1 MHFYGL
7 HMENDVGGIAASV
20 HTGMYTR
27 RFSRALLVLH
37 LAPTFKIEEAP
48 CWNLFVRIPTKSRTA
63 NRRKKK
69 EERKNRRGETTSR
82 VYRLL
87 RYPPLMYP
95 LLAGTYPVPATA
107 GTTTRAVHCAS
118 HIPTRDCVKLS
129 RLCDV
134 NVCDPPSRIPTRGF
148 SPEKN
153 DSCTSGVAVSVCTR
167 YIQRVHTQFPLPR
180 EPPRRALC
188 IFIHTQRGLRQSVE
202 IMRRQRV

>member
-1 MHFYGL
+1 
-7 HMENDVGGIAASV
+7 MENDVGGIAASV

-148 SPEKN
+148 PPKRMIPARRASLLRY
-153 DSCTSGVAVSVCTR
+153 TVCTR
-167 YIQRVHTQFPLPR
+167 YTAGTYPVPATAGTTHACRT
-180 EPPRRALC
+180 LC
-188 IFIHTQRGLRQSVE
+188 ILLHGTAPNCRDYATSMCV
-202 IMRRQRV
+202 

>member
-1 MHFYGL
+1 MHMFHNAHAELAVRMHMHFGHRIL
-7 HMENDVGGIAASV
+7 HFGPIFS
-20 HTGMYTR
+20 YT
-27 RFSRALLVLH
+27 
-37 LAPTFKIEEAP
+37 IQEAP

-148 SPEKN
+148 SPKRMIR
-153 DSCTSGVAVSVCTR
+153 A
-167 YIQRVHTQFPLPR
+167 
-180 EPPRRALC
+180 RRASL
-188 IFIHTQRGLRQSVE
+188 FG
-202 IMRRQRV
+202 MRYVPANSGYIPSSR